1 MWRSPGVWFFPLQF
15 VRRSVAL
22 LHCIFMSRQRLG
34 QHFLSDSG
42 WQQRILATL
51 PLQSGDCWIEI
62 GAGHGEMTHLLAG
75 GERRV
80 IAIETDPALA
90 ASLRGTVE
98 ANPAEWPRVE
108 IVNADVLA
116 VDLAHLGTGPFRVYG
131 NLPYYIT
138 SPILRRLFVHA
149 DRISSIHIVIQLEVA
164 ERIVAQP
171 CSRAYGY
178 LSTLC
183 QLYTQPEIVLRLP
196 PGAFRPPP
204 KVTSALVR
212 MVLPGK
218 RFSLGIPPKN
228 ESRFLEFIQTCFS
241 QKRKTLRNN
250 LRPFVSPGKIQ
261 QTLSACGLR
270 ADSRA
275 EQLTLEQFALLFAE
289 LQ

>member
-1 MWRSPGVWFFPLQF
+1 MP
-15 VRRSVAL
+15 
-22 LHCIFMSRQRLG
+22 RQRLG

-51 PLQSGDCWIEI
+51 PLHAGDSWIEI

-90 ASLRGTVE
+90 ASLSETAE
-98 ANPAEWPRVE
+98 TNPSEWPRVE

-116 VDLAHLGTGPFRVYG
+116 VDFARMGPGPFHVYG

-138 SPILRRLFVHA
+138 SPILRRLFDNA

-171 CSRAYGY
+171 GSRAYGY

-183 QLYTQPEIVLRLP
+183 QLYTKPGIVLRLP
-196 PGAFRPPP
+196 PGAIQHRTNRAFSNSSKR
-204 KVTSALVR
+204 ALVKNGR
-212 MVLPGK
+212 LCVTISVRLSLPGK
-218 RFSLGIPPKN
+218 S
-228 ESRFLEFIQTCFS
+228 SRPCQYAVFDPILAQ
-241 QKRKTLRNN
+241 NN
-250 LRPFVSPGKIQ
+250 
-261 QTLSACGLR
+261 
-270 ADSRA
+270 
-275 EQLTLEQFALLFAE
+275 
-289 LQ
+289 